1 MNENEKIPDT
11 DNVSKIDGIMNA
23 DSSDTA
29 EDVIDVADGD
39 AASESVP
46 EVKDEKSTKAYSM
59 ALSFY
64 ELAETVTIATAA
76 IIILFTFF
84 VRMTIVDGNSMY
96 PALKD
101 KEVLIASDLFYEPK
115 YGDIVVLQK
124 INSGWP
130 TPIVKRVIATEGQV
144 IDIDFETW
152 TVTVDGVTL
161 DESEYRYLAKDA
173 VVTSNQVY
181 PLTVPEGHIF
191 VMGDNRNHSSDSRDI
206 RIGLID
212 TRCVFGRVLVRVLP
226 TSEFTAFERF
236 S

>member
-1 MNENEKIPDT
+1 MNENETITDT
-11 DNVSKIDGIMNA
+11 NTKNVTTDINTND
-23 DSSDTA
+23 
-29 EDVIDVADGD
+29 DVTYITESD
-39 AASESVP
+39 AATVEALP
-46 EVKDEKSTKAYSM
+46 AVKNEKSTKTYDM

-64 ELAETVTIATAA
+64 ELAETVVIATAA

-84 VRMTIVDGNSMY
+84 VKMTIVDGNSMY
-96 PALKD
+96 PSLKN
-101 KEVLIASDLFYEPK
+101 KEVLIASDVFYEPQ

-152 TVTVDGVTL
+152 TVTVDGVEL

-173 VVTSNQVY
+173 VVTSNQSY

-191 VMGDNRNHSSDSRDI
+191 VMGDNRNHSSDSRDL

-212 TRCVFGRVLVRVLP
+212 TRCVFGRVLVRILP
-226 TSEFTAFERF
+226 FSEFTAFGRF